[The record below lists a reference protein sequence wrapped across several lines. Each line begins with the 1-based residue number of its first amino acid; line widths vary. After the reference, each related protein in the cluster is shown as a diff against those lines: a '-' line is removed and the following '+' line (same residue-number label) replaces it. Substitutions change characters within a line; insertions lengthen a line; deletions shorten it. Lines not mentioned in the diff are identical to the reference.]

1 MAVQVCRNSDTV
13 VCVGSQN
20 GGGER
25 HESPRDRKR
34 SLAGLVISSSALE
47 WRKLQDGEGRGKKWR
62 KEKSRRTRARE
73 TEGRKEGNSKVES
86 CRRGRF
92 RRRDEEMPFLKG
104 PLSLFLHEIAAPFLL
119 SVSFLPFLLQSRSFS
134 FSPLPLLVVLV
145 VHGKDASK
153 YLPVIEAL

>member
-1 MAVQVCRNSDTV
+1 MAQ
-13 VCVGSQN
+13 
-20 GGGER
+20 
-25 HESPRDRKR
+25 
-34 SLAGLVISSSALE
+34 
-47 WRKLQDGEGRGKKWR
+47 R
-62 KEKSRRTRARE
+62 KEPTYKSERN
-73 TEGRKEGNSKVES
+73 GRKEGNSKVGS

-104 PLSLFLHEIAAPFLL
+104 PLSLLLHEIAAPFLL

-134 FSPLPLLVVLV
+134 FSPLPLLVVLI